1 MYTGKMTATWLI
13 IITMVSI
20 VAVPMLII
28 YFAMLLPYDQAH
40 PEAHAGEFILGLVT
54 LIPNVS
60 TPGFISGLLA

>member
-20 VAVPMLII
+20 ITVPMLII
-28 YFAMLLPYDQAH
+28 YFAFIAPHDRAQAG
-40 PEAHAGEFILGLVT
+40 PAGEFIIGLIP

-60 TPGFISGLLA
+60 TPSFISGLLT